1 VIFVTV
7 GSQMPFDRLIIAMD
21 AWARANA
28 AGLEVRAQIGD
39 SSYCPHTLSWM
50 RSLRP
55 DEFRQACSDARLVV
69 AHAGMG
75 TVLTALEFG
84 RPLLLLAR
92 RASRGETRNDH
103 QVATA
108 RWLAQRPNIFVA
120 DDESQIGD
128 RLALVLQQA
137 SSSPPTAA
145 RASPPLLEAIRDFV
159 NRR

>member
-7 GSQMPFDRLIIAMD
+7 GSQMPFDRLVIAMD
-21 AWARANA
+21 TWAREHA
-28 AGLEVRAQIGD
+28 ATIEVQAQIGNTN
-39 SSYCPHTLSWM
+39 YRPHSLRWT

-55 DEFRQACSDARLVV
+55 DEFRRACLEARVVV